1 MSMSAHAT
9 EDHLIYENELAGH
22 QRDLYP
28 AALRMTRNP
37 SDAEDLV
44 QESMARAYAGIRH
57 FTPGTNS
64 RAWLFRILSN
74 TFVSGYRKRQREPV
88 QMLSAEFD
96 AYRRLTVPSHPG
108 ANAQSAEDAV
118 LGQFAY
124 SDVRQALNELPECFR
139 ATVYLADVEG
149 YPYRELPRCSMYRS
163 GRSCRACTGPG
174 PCCES
179 DWRRTHRQGATDSQS
194 ILGASIQRIRR
205 ASVAVGSAPGLRCQ
219 AQRSAAVRPSSY
231 VDPIQA
237 LRQIAFE
244 LERASA
250 PTYRVQAFRRAARV
264 AADLPRAE
272 LDRRLAR
279 RAPSRNSPASA
290 RRRRRP

>member
-1 MSMSAHAT
+1 MLMSAHAS
-9 EDHLIYENELAGH
+9 EDHLVYEQELAGH

-74 TFVSGYRKRQREPV
+74 TFVSGYRKRQREPQHV
-88 QMLSAEFD
+88 LSAEFD
-96 AYRRLTVPSHPG
+96 SLAAAPG
-108 ANAQSAEDAV
+108 AADEGPARAAPSAEEAV

-149 YPYRELPRCSMYRS
+149 YPYRDVAEMLGVPIGTVMSRLH
-163 GRSCRACTGPG
+163 RA
-174 PCCES
+174 
-179 DWRRTHRQGATDSQS
+179 
-194 ILGASIQRIRR
+194 R
-205 ASVAVGSAPGLRCQ
+205 AMLRKRLSAY
-219 AQRSAAVRPSSY
+219 A
-231 VDPIQA
+231 
-237 LRQIAFE
+237 
-244 LERASA
+244 
-250 PTYRVQAFRRAARV
+250 
-264 AADLPRAE
+264 
-272 LDRRLAR
+272 
-279 RAPSRNSPASA
+279 
-290 RRRRRP
+290 